1 MPRGNR
7 QLKIIDIIANH
18 NIETQT
24 ELTQMLLNSG
34 YAVTQA
40 TVSRDIKELG
50 ITKVMTPQRRYK
62 YTYAHE
68 ERTMN
73 SKFNNLF
80 KESVLS
86 IKSAGNIVVLKT
98 VIGSANTAAA
108 FIDNLEII
116 EVIGTIAGDDTVML
130 VASSENAVENVK
142 RKLNSYLM

>member
-24 ELTQMLLNSG
+24 ELTQMLLDAG

-68 ERTMN
+68 ERTLN

-86 IKSAGNIVVLKT
+86 IKSAGNIIVLKT

-116 EVIGTIAGDDTVML
+116 EVIGTIAGDDTIML

-142 RKLNSYLM
+142 RKLNSYLI

>member
-24 ELTQMLLNSG
+24 ELTQMLLDAG

-86 IKSAGNIVVLKT
+86 IKSAGNIIVLKT

-116 EVIGTIAGDDTVML
+116 EVIGTIAGDDTIML

-142 RKLNSYLM
+142 RKLNSYLI